1 MFRTG
6 SAMLD
11 GILST
16 VAKQQLAS
24 REDRVDEARQQFDS
38 CSVREMLTGIADL
51 QAQQYRDFDLHFG
64 NQPKSNF
71 SMTIRAALAQWA
83 ADITRDESR

>member
-6 SAMLD
+6 SSMLD
-11 GILST
+11 GILLT
-16 VAKQQLAS
+16 IAKQQIGN
-24 REDRVDEARQQFDS
+24 RDDRVDHARQQFDS

-51 QAQQYRDFDLHFG
+51 QAQQYRDFDLHFC

-71 SMTIRAALAQWA
+71 AMTLRAALAQWA
-83 ADITRDESR
+83 ADLTAPC